1 MTPIHGPL
9 AGLTM
14 QYTTEDIAR
23 ASFPYFFT
31 KILGF
36 TWTKWHDD
44 VYKDLSEGCTRLLV
58 EIARGHGKTIFFVS
72 YCLWLVYKGNPIDI
86 LVISYS
92 EEQIRN
98 NVMNLIESIVM
109 KNDYLVHLRP
119 NKSLLWGASLKTFAT
134 GAKIRGESFGS
145 SVRGAHPD
153 VLLVDDPLKDK
164 GGMTPGEQHDY
175 FMSAL
180 MGTVKRDTTVIVD
193 GTPLDNG
200 DLLEQLENNKAF
212 TFRAYP
218 AENDERTEALFP
230 ELFTLEE
237 LRRIE
242 AEVGTLAYSRE
253 RLLKRIDPATSVFK
267 DTYRTVNESKEFPEF
282 AVVRTIIDPAI
293 SEKDDACDSAIVT
306 VGVTFSN
313 HVYELDTRLLH
324 ANNPKAILEE
334 IVKVANIFYKQHRDY
349 ALVVENELFQKI
361 LAYDLRE
368 IILTK
373 GMDIRVIEVHHQ
385 GIQGKHERI
394 IGLQPKWET
403 RAIHLL
409 PESPLIHQFRF
420 YRPNIRGFKL
430 DALDALSW
438 IRSELVHVPIIDVD
452 LIDPGV
458 PMDAW
463 E

>member
-1 MTPIHGPL
+1 MNYTPEDL
-9 AGLTM
+9 AKC
-14 QYTTEDIAR
+14 
-23 ASFPYFFT
+23 SFKFFF
-31 KILGF
+31 IRVLGY
-36 TWTKWHDD
+36 TWTKWHDE
-44 VYKDLSEGCTRLLV
+44 VYKDLNSGHKRLLV

-72 YCLWLVYKGNPIDI
+72 YALWLVYRGLPVDI

-98 NVMNLIESIVM
+98 NVMNLIDQIVM

-119 NKSLLWGASLKTFAT
+119 SKSLLWGAQLKTFYN
-134 GAKIRGESFGS
+134 GSKIRGESFGS

-164 GGMTPGEQHDY
+164 GGMTPQEQHEY

-180 MGTVKRDTTVIVD
+180 MGTVKRDTLVVVD

-218 AENDERTEALFP
+218 AENEDRTEALFP
-230 ELFTLEE
+230 ELFTLQE
-237 LRRIE
+237 LRQIE

-253 RLLKRIDPATSVFK
+253 RLLKRIDPSTSVFK
-267 DTYRTVNESKEFPEF
+267 DTYRTVDTDRDIQY

-293 SEKDDACDSAIVT
+293 SEKDEACDSAICT
-306 VGVTFSN
+306 VGMTYQN
-313 HVYELDTRLLH
+313 HAYEIDTRLLK
-324 ANNPKAILEE
+324 ANNPKTILDE
-334 IVKVANIFYKQHRDY
+334 IVKVAKYHHKLYVDY
-349 ALVVENELFQKI
+349 AIVIESELFQKV
-361 LAYDLRE
+361 LAYDLRQIVLE
-368 IILTK
+368 QGL
-373 GMDIRVIEVHHQ
+373 DIRIIEVTHQ

-394 IGLQPKWET
+394 IGLQAKWEA

-409 PESPLIHQFRF
+409 PESPLIHQFRY

-430 DALDALSW
+430 DAIDAFSW
-438 IRSELVHVPIIDVD
+438 IRNEQVNVPIVD
-452 LIDPGV
+452 SKIVDPGCEA
-458 PMDAW
+458 AW
-463 E
+463 DF

>member
-1 MTPIHGPL
+1 MTELELIEKYGFEGL
-9 AGLTM
+9 AKS
-14 QYTTEDIAR
+14 
-23 ASFPYFFT
+23 SFKYFFT
-31 KILGF
+31 RVLHY
-36 TWTKWHDD
+36 TWTTWHED
-44 VYKDLSEGCTRLLV
+44 VYNDLASGKKRLLI

-72 YCLWLVYKGNPIDI
+72 YALWLVYRGNPVDI
-86 LVISYS
+86 LVVSYS

-109 KNDYLVHLRP
+109 KNDYLAHLRP
-119 NKSLLWGASLKTFAT
+119 TKQVLWGAQLKQFST

-153 VLLVDDPLKDK
+153 VLLIDDPLKDK

-180 MGTVKRDTTVIVD
+180 MGTVKRDTVVIVD

-218 AENDERTEALFP
+218 AENEARTEALFP
-230 ELFTLEE
+230 ELFTLDE
-237 LRRIE
+237 LRQIE
-242 AEVGTLAYSRE
+242 MEVGTLAYSRE

-267 DTYRTVNESKEFPEF
+267 DKYRVIHTDMDYPQFG
-282 AVVRTIIDPAI
+282 VVRTIIDPAI

-306 VGVTFSN
+306 VGMTYTN
-313 HVYELDTRLLH
+313 HAYEIDTRLIK
-324 ANNPKAILEE
+324 ANDPKKILDE
-334 IVKVANIFYKQHRDY
+334 IVKVATLFHKAYVDY
-349 ALVVENELFQKI
+349 AIVIESELFQKV
-361 LAYDLRE
+361 LAYDLRQ
-368 IILTK
+368 IILER
-373 GMDIRVIEVHHQ
+373 GLDIRLIEVTHQ

-394 IGLQPKWET
+394 VGLQPKWEAK
-403 RAIHLL
+403 AIHLL
-409 PESPLIHQFRF
+409 PESPLISQFRF

-430 DALDALSW
+430 DGIDAFSW
-438 IRSELVHVPIIDVD
+438 IRNEQVNVPIVEAREYN
-452 LIDPGV
+452 PGV
-458 PMDAW
+458 PDSAW

>member
-1 MTPIHGPL
+1 MPFNIAQAKPEDL
-9 AGLTM
+9 A
-14 QYTTEDIAR
+14 R
-23 ASFPYFFT
+23 HSFKYFFI
-31 KILGF
+31 KVLGY
-36 TWTKWHDD
+36 TWTSWHED
-44 VYKDLSEGCTRLLV
+44 VYQDLQSGKKRLLI

-72 YCLWLVYKGNPIDI
+72 YALWLVYRDVPIDI

-98 NVMNLIESIVM
+98 NVMNLIDNIVM
-109 KNDYLVHLRP
+109 KNDYLAHLRP
-119 NKSLLWGASLKTFAT
+119 SKNLLWGAQLKTFHN
-134 GAKIRGESFGS
+134 GSKIRGESFGS

-180 MGTVKRDTTVIVD
+180 MGTVKRDTLVVVD

-218 AENDERTEALFP
+218 AENETRTEALFP
-230 ELFTLEE
+230 ELFTLQE
-237 LRRIE
+237 LRQIE

-267 DTYRTVNESKEFPEF
+267 DNYRMVDTDRDQQY

-306 VGVTFSN
+306 VGMTYQN
-313 HVYELDTRLLH
+313 HAYELDTRLLK
-324 ANNPKAILEE
+324 ANNPKAILDE
-334 IVKVANIFYKQHRDY
+334 IIKVANTFYKKHVDY
-349 ALVVENELFQKI
+349 AIVIESELFQKV
-361 LAYDLRE
+361 LAYDLRQT
-368 IILTK
+368 ILEK
-373 GMDIRVIEVHHQ
+373 GLDVRIIEVTHQ
-385 GIQGKHERI
+385 GITGKHERI
-394 IGLQPKWET
+394 IGLQAKWES

-409 PESPLIHQFRF
+409 PESPLINQFRY
-420 YRPNIRGFKL
+420 YRPNIKGFKL
-430 DALDALSW
+430 DAIDAFSW
-438 IRSELVHVPIIDVD
+438 IRHNEVNVPIVSPETY
-452 LIDPGV
+452 DPGAEA
-458 PMDAW
+458 AW
-463 E
+463 DF